1 MKYCILLFAAAMLF
15 SSCATLFTGT
25 KDRIYFATEPKGAKV
40 SINGLDQCRTPCDID
55 VKRKMEGQRVV
66 LKHDGYQHKSIELS
80 QEFNFVSAFNLLN
93 IFFWGVDMI
102 TGSIMVY
109 DQKVYDVKLEPGN

>member
-1 MKYCILLFAAAMLF
+1 MLF

-55 VKRKMEGQRVV
+55 VKRNLEGQTVV
-66 LKHDGYQHKSIELS
+66 LKHEGYQPKSIVLS
-80 QEFNFVSAFNLLN
+80 QEFNFVSVFNFIN
-93 IFFWGVDMI
+93 IIFWGIDLA

-109 DQKVYDVKLEPGN
+109 DQKVYDVELEPGN